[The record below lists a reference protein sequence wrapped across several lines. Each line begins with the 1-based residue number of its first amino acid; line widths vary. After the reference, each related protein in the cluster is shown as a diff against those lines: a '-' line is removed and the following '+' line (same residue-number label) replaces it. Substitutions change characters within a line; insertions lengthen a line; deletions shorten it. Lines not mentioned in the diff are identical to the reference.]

1 MPYASRDAIGLIEKM
16 LKYNPEHRPNADE
29 LMQEDFFLEVSE

>member
-1 MPYASRDAIGLIEKM
+1 MPNASKEALYLMEKM

-29 LMQEDFFLEVSE
+29 LMNEEFFLEVS